1 MIFDSKV
8 SMYANLL
15 SLQADEGRRRF
26 FFPPRDV
33 FFFWENHCMLKI
45 VEFETHP

>member
-1 MIFDSKV
+1 
-8 SMYANLL
+8 MYANLL

-33 FFFWENHCMLKI
+33 FFFEKI
-45 VEFETHP
+45 IVC